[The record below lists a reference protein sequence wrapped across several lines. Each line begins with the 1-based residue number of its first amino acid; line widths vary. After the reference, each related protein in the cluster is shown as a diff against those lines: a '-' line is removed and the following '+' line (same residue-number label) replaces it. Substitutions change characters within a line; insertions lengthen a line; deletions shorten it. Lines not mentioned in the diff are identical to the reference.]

1 MRPAPIKTSKITD
14 WTASGE
20 YRNPSGVILIFHRS
34 RLTAILKWK
43 GDVKS
48 HRVFWRREQR
58 RNSRRRAKIQWWRS
72 SKRYANRAALSAGRG
87 KWATKNH
94 YIRKKKVN
102 KQLKTTVLWTDFFNV
117 NQFEKEKE
125 NGTFLHCVRGLRRW
139 WCVSHDSSKSRSPD
153 ASAKFPSCRIK
164 GESISI
170 RHSLDESTIPPI
182 QVQVEIVN
190 QNQDVIEI
198 TQLP

>member
-1 MRPAPIKTSKITD
+1 MSNRTGYFDDGSSAEIVGEERRFNGGAHQNDTQIGPLCQQVAANEQQKIT
-14 WTASGE
+14 TSE
-20 YRNPSGVILIFHRS
+20 
-34 RLTAILKWK
+34 
-43 GDVKS
+43 
-48 HRVFWRREQR
+48 
-58 RNSRRRAKIQWWRS
+58 
-72 SKRYANRAALSAGRG
+72 
-87 KWATKNH
+87 
-94 YIRKKKVN
+94 KKKVN

-117 NQFEKEKE
+117 NQFEKE